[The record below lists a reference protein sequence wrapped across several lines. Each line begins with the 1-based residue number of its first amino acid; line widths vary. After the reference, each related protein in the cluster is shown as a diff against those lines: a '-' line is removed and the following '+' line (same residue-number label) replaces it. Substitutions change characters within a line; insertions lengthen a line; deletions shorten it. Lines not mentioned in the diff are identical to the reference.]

1 MSEVLETALREIA
14 QALLQADVNV
24 MTVREI
30 RDNIKK
36 AIAGQSNNA
45 GTNVR
50 HLIQTV
56 VLEEL
61 VRMVSPGK
69 EPYTPKKG
77 KINII
82 MFVGLQGSGKTTS
95 CTKYAY
101 FYKRKERLN
110 NRDAGVFTECRSLDF
125 KKRNV
130 LTLGSNSIRWKTALV
145 CADTFRAG
153 AFDQLKQNATKAKIP
168 FYGSYTEADPVAI
181 AMEGV
186 EQFKAEK
193 YDLIIVDTSGRHK
206 QEEALFEEMKQVSA
220 AVNPDNV
227 VFVMDSHIGQACF
240 EQAQAFRNA
249 VNVGSVIVTKLDGNA
264 KGGGAISAVAATHS
278 PIIFLGTGER
288 FDDFEAFKAQSFI
301 SRLLGRGDVSE
312 LFNAINENVPK
323 ELQNQMVDRISKG
336 KISLRDMYQQYQ
348 NVLRLGSPATLI
360 SMFPLMGNNVLS
372 SGQGE
377 AGMAKLQR
385 FMTILDS
392 LTPEE
397 LDNEKS
403 LDQSRINRIV
413 IGSGTSVEEIQGLLE
428 QHKQFQKM
436 VGGLGKMGLS
446 NEASMQHMMRN
457 PQQMMSRMQH
467 MFDPKVMKQI
477 GGAGNLMNL
486 MKELNHM
493 DGASGIQNMMQQM
506 SMGTSGRRK

>member
-1 MSEVLETALREIA
+1 MGSKINETFRNLHNATVIDDTVLESALREIA

-24 MTVREI
+24 LTVREI

-45 GTNVR
+45 GTNKR
-50 HLIQTV
+50 NLIQTA

-69 EPYTPKKG
+69 DAYVPKKG

-101 FYKRKERLN
+101 FYKRK
-110 NRDAGVFTECRSLDF
+110 G
-125 KKRNV
+125 
-130 LTLGSNSIRWKTALV
+130 WKTALV

-206 QEEALFEEMKQVSA
+206 QEVALFEEMKQVSA
-220 AVNPDNV
+220 AVSPDDV

-264 KGGGAISAVAATHS
+264 KGGGALSAVAATHS
-278 PIIFLGTGER
+278 PIIFLGTGEH

-312 LFNAINENVPK
+312 LFNTINENVPK
-323 ELQNQMVDRISKG
+323 EVQTQMVERISKG
-336 KISLRDMYQQYQ
+336 KFTLRDMYQQYQ
-348 NVLRLGSPATLI
+348 NVLRLGSPATLM
-360 SMFPLMGNNVLS
+360 SMFPLMGNNILAP
-372 SGQGE
+372 GQGE

-392 LTPEE
+392 LTSEE
-397 LDNEKS
+397 LDNEKP
-403 LDQSRINRIV
+403 LDHSRINRIV
-413 IGSGTSVEEIQGLLE
+413 IGSGTSTGEVQGLLE

-457 PQQMMSRMQH
+457 PQQLMSRMQN

-486 MKELNHM
+486 MKGINQM
-493 DGASGIQNMMQQM
+493 DGSSGLQEMMQQM
-506 SMGTSGRRK
+506 STGTPGRRK